1 MTEQQKIHIAMVNS
15 FNVLTKRVSIEQI
28 FNSDIP
34 MFSHA
39 IEDEPNFN
47 NVMFIVKYFEKVE
60 MFEEC
65 LLLKMYADETFDED
79 GNFIE
84 ELCECPYPKIIEYSF
99 QTECK
104 ICNLKLK
111 H

>member
-1 MTEQQKIHIAMVNS
+1 MTEQQKIHIAMINS
-15 FNVLTKRVSIEQI
+15 YNVLTGRASIDDVLSS
-28 FNSDIP
+28 NIP

-39 IEDEPNFN
+39 IDEEPHLENI
-47 NVMFIVKYFEKVE
+47 MFIVRYFEKVE

-65 LLLKMYADETFDED
+65 LILKMYVDETFDED

-84 ELCECPYPKIIEYSF
+84 ELCVCPYPKIFKYSF
-99 QTECK
+99 KTECE
-104 ICNLKLK
+104 ICGEKLK